1 MEVLINSELE
11 AEDVSA
17 YEELIIRGFKAAAR
31 LEGLSALTEVSVT
44 FVDDG
49 MIQMLNR
56 DYRGIDAPTDVLSFP
71 LDDDGGF
78 EAVPGM
84 PRMLGDIIISLQRAR
99 DQAAEYGHDVNREV
113 MYLAVHGFLH
123 LLGYDHDSPEEQ
135 KRMREQEERILREL
149 DLGRD

>member
-1 MEVLINSELE
+1 M
-11 AEDVSA
+11 SA

-31 LEGLSALTEVSVT
+31 LEGLSYHEVSVT

-49 MIQMLNR
+49 MIQMLNQ
-56 DYRGIDAPTDVLSFP
+56 DYRESMHLQMYF
-71 LDDDGGF
+71 LF
-78 EAVPGM
+78 
-84 PRMLGDIIISLQRAR
+84 PRMMTGALRRCLECPACLDIIISLQRAR
-99 DQAAEYGHDVNREV
+99 DRQTEYGHDVNREV

-135 KRMREQEERILREL
+135 KRMREQGGEDLKEL

>member
-17 YEELIIRGFKAAAR
+17 YEELIIRGCKAAAR

-71 LDDDGGF
+71 QDDDGGF

>member
-71 LDDDGGF
+71 QDDDGGF

-84 PRMLGDIIISLQRAR
+84 PRMLEI
-99 DQAAEYGHDVNREV
+99 
-113 MYLAVHGFLH
+113 
-123 LLGYDHDSPEEQ
+123 
-135 KRMREQEERILREL
+135 
-149 DLGRD
+149 

>member
-71 LDDDGGF
+71 QDDDGGF

>member
-71 LDDDGGF
+71 QDDDGGF

-135 KRMREQEERILREL
+135 KRMREQEERIL
-149 DLGRD
+149 GA

>member
-11 AEDVSA
+11 AQDVSA

-71 LDDDGGF
+71 QDDDGGF

>member
-71 LDDDGGF
+71 QDDDGGF

-135 KRMREQEERILREL
+135 KRMREQEERILKEL

>member
-1 MEVLINSELE
+1 
-11 AEDVSA
+11 
-17 YEELIIRGFKAAAR
+17 
-31 LEGLSALTEVSVT
+31 
-44 FVDDG
+44 
-49 MIQMLNR
+49 
-56 DYRGIDAPTDVLSFP
+56 
-71 LDDDGGF
+71 
-78 EAVPGM
+78 
-84 PRMLGDIIISLQRAR
+84 LQRAR